1 MSHILVHP
9 LAASLLV
16 VGAALGYALA
26 TAGMKAA
33 SDGFMTV
40 GILLGLIGF
49 SLAFLAEIVLL
60 RRADL
65 SVIYIIIVAAET
77 LLVLAY
83 ASWIG
88 EGLNLRQ
95 AFGATMVLGGLVAIS
110 L

>member
-1 MSHILVHP
+1 MSQILIHP
-9 LAASLLV
+9 LTATLLV
-16 VGAALGYALA
+16 VGAAVGYAVA

-33 SDGFMTV
+33 SDGFTPV
-40 GILLGLIGF
+40 GITLGLVGF
-49 SLAFLAEIVLL
+49 SIAFLAEIVLL

-65 SVIYIIIVAAET
+65 SVIYIVIVAAET